1 MPINP
6 TDDNKDSWR
15 MFRIMGE
22 FAMGFQTLSEI
33 PRAMAI
39 FGSARTK
46 PDHPYYEAA
55 TEIAHRLAQRGFPIL
70 TGGGPGIME
79 AGNKGAYE
87 ADGTSVGLCIRLPF
101 EQSHNRY
108 ITRPL
113 DFNYFFTRKVMFIKH
128 TAAIIVMPG
137 GFGTMDEFFETMTLV
152 QTHKIQ
158 RIPIILYGTEFWSG
172 LLSWLKEIMDEHFHY
187 ISPGDMDLFD
197 LVDSPDEV
205 MLLLKDMHPI
215 HCVEDIP

>member
-172 LLSWLKEIMDEHFHY
+172 LLSWLKEIMDERFHY